1 MQVKYRKENK
11 MTKNKTQDS
20 QEQETVIDQ
29 TLVEKIDNVINEQI
43 KVENSETTLD
53 LIKYLSENVYPQFK
67 DKDADKEIKT
77 VRKYIL
83 ASYPY
88 YDELGITRNAYDVMN
103 SRISRGGQLVFR
115 KKLTIT
121 DNRLRDK
128 NGNAIT
134 ISKMEDIHNSFI
146 NKTKPKIEIV
156 EDKVVV
162 EDTNDIELPLTVEES
177 PRRVSDLSS
186 SDMINELSDTD
197 LFVDVSTTFF
207 TRMMTLSSSDLD
219 NLLTDRNFVEYV
231 KENYKPLKHLLE
243 QIIEIGAKK
252 KSKVA

>member
-1 MQVKYRKENK
+1 
-11 MTKNKTQDS
+11 MTKKKIQES

-29 TLVEKIDNVINEQI
+29 TLVQKIDNLINEQI

-53 LIKYLSENVYPQFK
+53 LIKYLSENIYPQFK
-67 DKDADKEIKT
+67 NEDTDKEIKA

-88 YDELGITRNAYDVMN
+88 YDDLGITRNAYDVMN

-115 KKLTIT
+115 KKLSIT

-128 NGNAIT
+128 KGNAIT
-134 ISKMEDIHNSFI
+134 ISKMEDIHNTFI

-162 EDTNDIELPLTVEES
+162 EDTNDIELPLTVEQS
-177 PRRVSDLSS
+177 RRVPDLST
-186 SDMINELSDTD
+186 SDMINELSNTD

-207 TRMMTLSSSDLD
+207 TKMMTLNASDLD
-219 NLLTDRNFVEYV
+219 NLFNDRNFVEYV
-231 KENYKPLKHLLE
+231 QENYKPLKHLLE

>member
-1 MQVKYRKENK
+1 
-11 MTKNKTQDS
+11 MTKKKIQES

-29 TLVEKIDNVINEQI
+29 TLVQKIDNLINEQI

-67 DKDADKEIKT
+67 NEDTDKEIKA

-88 YDELGITRNAYDVMN
+88 YDDLGITRNAYDVMN

-115 KKLTIT
+115 KKLSIT

-128 NGNAIT
+128 KGNAIT
-134 ISKMEDIHNSFI
+134 ISKMEDIHNTFI

-162 EDTNDIELPLTVEES
+162 EDTNDIELPLTVEQS
-177 PRRVSDLSS
+177 RRVPDLST
-186 SDMINELSDTD
+186 SDMINELSNTD

-207 TRMMTLSSSDLD
+207 TKMMTLNASDLD
-219 NLLTDRNFVEYV
+219 NLFNDRNFVEYV
-231 KENYKPLKHLLE
+231 QENYKPLKHLLE
-243 QIIEIGAKK
+243 QIIQIGTKK

>member
-11 MTKNKTQDS
+11 MTKKKIQES

-29 TLVEKIDNVINEQI
+29 TLVQKIDNLINEQI

-67 DKDADKEIKT
+67 NEDTDKEIKA

-88 YDELGITRNAYDVMN
+88 YDDLGITRNAYDVMN

-115 KKLTIT
+115 KKLSIT

-128 NGNAIT
+128 KGNAIT
-134 ISKMEDIHNSFI
+134 ISKMEDIHNTFI

-162 EDTNDIELPLTVEES
+162 EDTNDIELPLTVEQS
-177 PRRVSDLSS
+177 RRVPDLST
-186 SDMINELSDTD
+186 SDMINELSNTD

-207 TRMMTLSSSDLD
+207 TKMMTLNASDLD
-219 NLLTDRNFVEYV
+219 NLFNDRNFVEYV
-231 KENYKPLKHLLE
+231 QENYKPLKHLLE

>member
-11 MTKNKTQDS
+11 MTKKKIQES

-29 TLVEKIDNVINEQI
+29 TLVQKIDNLINEQI

-53 LIKYLSENVYPQFK
+53 LIKYLSENIYPQFK
-67 DKDADKEIKT
+67 NEDTDKEIKA

-88 YDELGITRNAYDVMN
+88 YDDLGITRNAYDVMN

-115 KKLTIT
+115 KKLSIT

-128 NGNAIT
+128 KGNAIT
-134 ISKMEDIHNSFI
+134 ISKMEDIHNTFI

-162 EDTNDIELPLTVEES
+162 EDTNDIELPLTVEQS
-177 PRRVSDLSS
+177 RRVPDLST
-186 SDMINELSDTD
+186 SDMINELSNTD

-207 TRMMTLSSSDLD
+207 TKMMTLNASDLD
-219 NLLTDRNFVEYV
+219 NLFNDRNFVEYV
-231 KENYKPLKHLLE
+231 QENYKPLKHLLE

>member
-1 MQVKYRKENK
+1 
-11 MTKNKTQDS
+11 MTKKKIQES

-29 TLVEKIDNVINEQI
+29 TLVQKIDNLINEQI

-67 DKDADKEIKT
+67 NEDTDKEIKA

-88 YDELGITRNAYDVMN
+88 YDDLGITRNAYDVMN

-115 KKLTIT
+115 KKLSIT

-128 NGNAIT
+128 KGNAIT
-134 ISKMEDIHNSFI
+134 ISKMEDIHNTFI

-162 EDTNDIELPLTVEES
+162 EDTNDIELPLTVEQS
-177 PRRVSDLSS
+177 RRVPDLST
-186 SDMINELSDTD
+186 SDMINELSNTD

-207 TRMMTLSSSDLD
+207 TKMMTLNASDLD
-219 NLLTDRNFVEYV
+219 NLFNDRNFVEYV
-231 KENYKPLKHLLE
+231 QENYKPLKHLLE

>member
-11 MTKNKTQDS
+11 MTKKKIQES

-29 TLVEKIDNVINEQI
+29 TLVQKIDNLINEQI

-53 LIKYLSENVYPQFK
+53 LIKYLSENIYPQFK
-67 DKDADKEIKT
+67 NEDTDKEIKA

-88 YDELGITRNAYDVMN
+88 YDDLGITRNAYDVMN

-115 KKLTIT
+115 KKLSIT

-128 NGNAIT
+128 KGNAIT
-134 ISKMEDIHNSFI
+134 ISKMEDIHNTFI

-162 EDTNDIELPLTVEES
+162 EDTNDIELPLTVEQS
-177 PRRVSDLSS
+177 RRVPDLST
-186 SDMINELSDTD
+186 SDMINELSNTD

-207 TRMMTLSSSDLD
+207 TKMMTLNASDLD
-219 NLLTDRNFVEYV
+219 NLFNDRNFVEYV
-231 KENYKPLKHLLE
+231 QENYKPLKHLLE

-252 KSKVA
+252 KI

>member
-1 MQVKYRKENK
+1 
-11 MTKNKTQDS
+11 MTKKKIQES

-29 TLVEKIDNVINEQI
+29 TLVQKIDNLINEQI

-53 LIKYLSENVYPQFK
+53 LIKYLSESVYPQFK
-67 DKDADKEIKT
+67 NEDTDKEIKA

-88 YDELGITRNAYDVMN
+88 YDDLGITRNAYDVMN

-115 KKLTIT
+115 KKLSIT

-128 NGNAIT
+128 KGNAIT
-134 ISKMEDIHNSFI
+134 ISKMEDIHNTFI

-162 EDTNDIELPLTVEES
+162 EDTNDIELPLTVEQS
-177 PRRVSDLSS
+177 RRVPDLST
-186 SDMINELSDTD
+186 SDMINELSNTD

-207 TRMMTLSSSDLD
+207 TKMMTLNASDLD
-219 NLLTDRNFVEYV
+219 NLFNDRNFVEYV
-231 KENYKPLKHLLE
+231 QENYKPLKHLLE